1 MSRTRFNLEIAT
13 RTYKNLQN
21 IAEQEE
27 TTVADLLRRATKLI
41 LFVRSIRDDPG
52 TRLLIERGVETQE
65 IVVDLI

>member
-21 IAEQEE
+21 IAEQEG
-27 TTVADLLRRATKLI
+27 TTVADLLRRVTKLI

-65 IVVDLI
+65 IVADLI